1 MVEFMKE
8 HFRRLAHYNKWANVR
23 IYDAAA
29 ALDREDYY
37 ADRRAFFR
45 SVHGTLNHILA
56 IDKLWFGRFTGN
68 AYVPPSLDVI
78 IHDSL
83 TDLRGARDTFDD
95 HIIDVVGAMDD
106 NLISGVFR
114 WTTMEG
120 QPYTSTLDR
129 CLTQIFN
136 HQTHHRGQV
145 HTLLSQLTGH
155 APPLDFFLCMNDDF
169 NEKDHME

>member
-1 MVEFMKE
+1 MKE
-8 HFRRLAHYNKWANVR
+8 HFKRLAYYNKWANTR

-29 ALDREDYY
+29 RLDSEDYY

-56 IDKLWFGRFTGN
+56 IDKLWFGRITGN
-68 AYVPPSLDVI
+68 PYIPPSLDVI
-78 IHDSL
+78 LHDNL
-83 TDLRGARDTFDD
+83 ADLRATRDAFDN
-95 HIIDVVGAMDD
+95 HIIDVIGDLGEDRVT
-106 NLISGVFR
+106 GVFR

-120 QPYTSTLDR
+120 APYASTLDR
-129 CLTQIFN
+129 CLTQNFN

-145 HTLLSQLTGH
+145 HTLLSQLTGN

-169 NEKDHME
+169 NEEDHLQ